1 MTISEARVDLLPN
14 PMPLIGKG
22 QLKSVTGNK
31 FPHIYAATGRKTVTV
46 PLASEVEVDQAVI
59 TAKAACPEWAQV
71 DPPQRRKLLADLAAA
86 IERNAEELT
95 AMQVIENGMPSLIAG
110 LHLQAV
116 SEMLRYNAGWAD
128 KVTGDI
134 NPAWPGPA
142 LDYSVYEPYGVVGI
156 IVPWNSPL
164 FCLGSVLGAALA
176 AGNCVVIKP
185 PELTPF
191 STLRLAELALAVGFP
206 PGVIN
211 VVPGDGI
218 VGAALVAHRGVDK
231 IHFTGSGPTASRI
244 LQSAA
249 VNLTPVATELG
260 GKSPNI
266 IFADANLDAAAA
278 QAVAFCMQVSGQG
291 CINGTRILVQDTV
304 HDDVIDRIK
313 AAVGLFAPG
322 DPALPTT
329 MFGPVI
335 NEAAVQRITGF
346 IERAKQ
352 QDVGT
357 LVTGGS
363 RVGGE
368 FANGYFIE
376 PTVFADVDP
385 AAEIARAEIF
395 GPVMS
400 VVKFS
405 DEADVVAKA
414 NDTEFGLASYIQ
426 TNDLG
431 RAHRMA
437 AALDAGMVW
446 INGLGFPPSIPF
458 GGVKQSGTGRIGGS
472 AGIQEFS
479 RTKNVWISL

>member
-1 MTISEARVDLLPN
+1 MTICDARTDILPD
-14 PMPLIGKG
+14 PLPLVGG
-22 QLKSVTGNK
+22 ARLKSVSGNK
-31 FPHIYAATGRKTVTV
+31 HSHVYAATGRETVTV
-46 PLASEVEVDQAVI
+46 PLAGGADIDVAVR
-59 TAKAACPEWAQV
+59 TARAARNEWAQIA
-71 DPPQRRKLLADLAAA
+71 PPQRRHLLSALAAA
-86 IERNAEELT
+86 IGDHAEELT
-95 AMQVIENGMPSLIAG
+95 AIQVTENAMPSLIAS

-116 SEMLRYNAGWAD
+116 CEMLRYNAGWAD
-128 KVTGDI
+128 KTTGDT

-142 LDYSVYEPYGVVGI
+142 LDYSVLEPYGVIAI

-191 STLRLAELALAVGFP
+191 STLRVAELALAVGFP

-211 VVPGDGI
+211 VVPGDGV
-218 VGAALVAHRGVDK
+218 VGATLVAHTGIDK
-231 IHFTGSGPTASRI
+231 IHFTGSGPTATRI

-249 VNLTPVATELG
+249 LNLTPVATELG

-266 IFADANLDAAAA
+266 VFADADLDQAAA

-291 CINGTRILVQDTV
+291 CINGTRVLVEERV
-304 HDDVIDRIK
+304 HDEVIDRIK
-313 AAVGLFAPG
+313 LALSLFAPG
-322 DPALPTT
+322 DPALPGT

-335 NEAAVQRITGF
+335 SQAAITRITGY
-346 IERAKQ
+346 IERAKHQ
-352 QDVGT
+352 GAGT
-357 LVTGGS
+357 LVAGGS

-368 FANGYFIE
+368 FAAGFYLE

-385 AAEIARAEIF
+385 GSEIARSEIF

-400 VVKFS
+400 VVKFT
-405 DEADVVAKA
+405 DEHDAVKKA
-414 NDTEFGLASYIQ
+414 NDTAYGLASYVQ
-426 TNDLG
+426 TANLG

-437 AALDAGMVW
+437 SQLDVGMVW

-458 GGVKQSGTGRIGGS
+458 GGIKHSGTGRIGGF